1 MDSSL
6 TRTTRPNGRFR
17 RSRVLV
23 RNTAV
28 RGHHLGGGRG
38 SVEAAALLPGQVG
51 ICADVAL
58 LGVGLPLILASISR
72 RPALVCLVSA
82 RYGPD
87 AGRERTRLLLGRLPV
102 AQG

>member
-1 MDSSL
+1 MTSVGMKEGKGTVRAL
-6 TRTTRPNGRFR
+6 RR
-17 RSRVLV
+17 RSKSQPPPVWAIYEALV
-23 RNTAV
+23 
-28 RGHHLGGGRG
+28 
-38 SVEAAALLPGQVG
+38 
-51 ICADVAL
+51 ADGAL
-58 LGVGLPLILASISR
+58 LGVGLPLVLASISR